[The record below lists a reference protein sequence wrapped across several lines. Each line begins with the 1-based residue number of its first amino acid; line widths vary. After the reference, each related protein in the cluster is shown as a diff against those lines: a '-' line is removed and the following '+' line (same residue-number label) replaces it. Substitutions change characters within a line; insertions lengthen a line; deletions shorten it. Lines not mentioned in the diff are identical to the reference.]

1 MTFKKLKSG
10 KYTLHVK
17 AMSADGAVS
26 RQERVLIIEISNPW
40 WMQWW
45 MILVYVIVIIA
56 AVYIYR
62 TVSKQINYIWT
73 KKKEVIN
80 ELARQ
85 REELKAAS
93 DDLRQPMARMTS
105 IIGNIS
111 DTATTVDQKEQVNS
125 LHFQMLQIITRIS
138 EMQMYLDDPESKATA
153 LAADRLQLND
163 RG

>member
-1 MTFKKLKSG
+1 MPTRMQHGVSFKNLASG

-26 RQERVLIIEISNPW
+26 RQERVLVIEISNPW

-45 MILVYVIVIIA
+45 MILVYVIMIIA

-62 TVSKQINYIWT
+62 TVSKRINYIWT

-85 REELKAAS
+85 L
-93 DDLRQPMARMTS
+93 
-105 IIGNIS
+105 I
-111 DTATTVDQKEQVNS
+111 
-125 LHFQMLQIITRIS
+125 
-138 EMQMYLDDPESKATA
+138 
-153 LAADRLQLND
+153 
-163 RG
+163 